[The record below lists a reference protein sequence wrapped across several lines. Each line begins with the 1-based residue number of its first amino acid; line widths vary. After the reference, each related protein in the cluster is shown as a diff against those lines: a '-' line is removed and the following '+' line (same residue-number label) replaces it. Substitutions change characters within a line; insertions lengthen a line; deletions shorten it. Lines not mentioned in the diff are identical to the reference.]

1 MKINSLVYNLLT
13 STLRVALVVSLLLSG
28 WFIYSKLPHQE
39 PATTTANNNSKTT
52 LQIIL
57 RPADN
62 AGDEALDIPFELSPV
77 DIVATRHE
85 FFTERR
91 AGKNFD
97 EFMNERMAGRTPVDG
112 KFDQQGQAVVTVNS
126 GTWWLHVQFAGAENL
141 EWRLKL
147 DTNGSKQI
155 VLLGPDNI
163 YMRSRSF

>member
-1 MKINSLVYNLLT
+1 MKTDSLSYSLLT
-13 STLRVALVVSLLLSG
+13 GALRVGLVVSLLLSG
-28 WFIYSKLPHQE
+28 WLIYSKLPHQE
-39 PATTTANNNSKTT
+39 ALTTNANNNSKTT

-57 RPADN
+57 RLPDN
-62 AGDEALDIPFELSPV
+62 AGAEALDVPFELSPV

-91 AGKNFD
+91 AGKSFD
-97 EFMNERMAGRTPVDG
+97 EFINERMAGRTPVESR
-112 KFDQQGQAVVTVNS
+112 FDKDGQAVVTVNS
-126 GTWWLHVQFAGAENL
+126 GTWWLHVQLAGVENL

-155 VLLGPDNI
+155 VVLSPDNI